1 MAFCRFGFSFSS
13 GLLDKCGFA
22 VFAALFWNV
31 PSVIWQ
37 FVERMTLRTFSS
49 TLYLAGKY
57 SELLVP
63 YSTVG
68 LPIFKN
74 YEYADI
80 PVINE
85 QECTKNRFD
94 YERASV

>member
-1 MAFCRFGFSFSS
+1 
-13 GLLDKCGFA
+13 
-22 VFAALFWNV
+22 
-31 PSVIWQ
+31 
-37 FVERMTLRTFSS
+37 MTLRIFSS

-63 YSTVG
+63 YSMVG